1 MDTITF
7 LIIIALILC
16 VMSLIHG
23 YRTGEFRDKTLK
35 EYLYKNIKDAI
46 LFSIFLVIVWL
57 GKYKGIKLLL
67 YVLGYSAGFFGIDC
81 IIDTLI
87 YYTYKAISKINNN

>member
-7 LIIIALILC
+7 LIIVAVILIII
-16 VMSLIHG
+16 SLIHG

-67 YVLGYSAGFFGIDC
+67 YVLGYSVGFFGIDC
-81 IIDTLI
+81 IIDILI
-87 YYTYKAISKINNN
+87 YYTYKAISKINNK

>member
-1 MDTITF
+1 MNTVNF

-35 EYLYKNIKDAI
+35 EYLYKNIKDTV

-57 GKYKGIKLLL
+57 GKYKGIELLL
-67 YVLGYSAGFFGIDC
+67 YVLGYSAGFFVIEC
-81 IIDTLI
+81 IIDIII
-87 YYTYKAISKINNN
+87 YYTYKAIIKTNNK

>member
-1 MDTITF
+1 MNTVSF

-57 GKYKGIKLLL
+57 GKYKGIKLSL
-67 YVLGYSAGFFGIDC
+67 YVLSYSAGFFGIDC

>member
-1 MDTITF
+1 MNTVSF

-35 EYLYKNIKDAI
+35 DYLYKNIKDTI

-81 IIDTLI
+81 IIDILI
-87 YYTYKAISKINNN
+87 YYTYKAISKINNK

>member
-1 MDTITF
+1 MNTVSF

-35 EYLYKNIKDAI
+35 EYLYKNIKDTI

-81 IIDTLI
+81 IIDILI
-87 YYTYKAISKINNN
+87 YYTYKAISKINNK